1 MRIDSLRSRRGG
13 YGRGVERYEAIII
26 GGGIA
31 GISLGYELAQ
41 ERTVGL
47 LEMETTLAFHTTGRS
62 AATFLETY
70 GGPQIRALTTGSR
83 AFFENPPDCFDGTP
97 LSPLGLVW
105 IGAAGDSGRVHEL
118 YDEFSV
124 LVPDVRI
131 LDADEAVEVNPIIKP
146 EYVESALYEPDAMEM
161 DVHALHQGFLRGYKA
176 RGGVIHTAAR
186 VVDAVRAER
195 DNGDTLWTLTDSGG
209 HKYQTPLV
217 INAAGSWVDVVAA
230 TVGARSIG
238 ISPLR
243 RSIFM
248 VPSPLGSRSA
258 GMPMAADIHGSFYVK
273 PDGEQYLCSPVD
285 EVLQSPSDPKP
296 DELEIARAMEAID
309 AATHV
314 APRHVRS
321 SWAGLRNFAPDRVPV
336 VGFDPVVPGVFW
348 FAGQGGYGI
357 QTCAAM
363 ARTAASLVRG
373 DGIPADLIARGL
385 TEEALSP
392 ATMSRFR

>member
-1 MRIDSLRSRRGG
+1 M
-13 YGRGVERYEAIII
+13 ERYDVIII

-31 GISLGYELAQ
+31 GISLGYELADD
-41 ERTVGL
+41 RTVGL

-83 AFFENPPDCFDGTP
+83 AFFEDPPDCFDGSP
-97 LSPLGLVW
+97 LSPLGLMW
-105 IGAAGDSGRVHEL
+105 IGTAGDTTRVHEL
-118 YDEFSV
+118 YDEFSI
-124 LVPDVRI
+124 LVPDVHI
-131 LDADEAVEVNPIIKP
+131 LDPDQAVEVNPIIKR

-161 DVHALHQGFLRGYKA
+161 DVHALHQGFLRGFKA
-176 RGGVIHTAAR
+176 RGGTIHTAAR
-186 VVDAVRAER
+186 VVDAVRTER
-195 DNGDTLWTLTDSGG
+195 DDDRPLWTLTDSGG
-209 HKYQTPLV
+209 HRYQAPLV
-217 INAAGSWVDVVAA
+217 VNAAGSWVDVVAA

-238 ISPLR
+238 IQPLR

-248 VPSPLGSRSA
+248 VPSPIGSRSV
-258 GMPMAADIHGSFYVK
+258 GLPMAADIHDTFYVK
-273 PDGEQYLCSPVD
+273 PDGEQYLCSPAD

-309 AATHV
+309 AATRI

-336 VGFDPVVPGVFW
+336 VGFDGAVPGIFW

-373 DGIPADLIARGL
+373 HGVPEDLIARGL

-392 ATMSRFR
+392 ANTARFR